1 MHRINSF
8 EFDWLSD
15 VLLSVK
21 MPSDLES
28 KGYGTLES
36 TERSNLLPK
45 NYDGRS
51 NEVTM
56 SQQLNDSMK
65 STRSKIEENSL
76 AIRLAVNASWV
87 VNWFLLIV
95 KTIAV
100 IISSS
105 KAVTAALADSVV
117 DLASQAILSI
127 ANYYIAKHSPKY
139 PVGRSRLEALSVIG
153 CAFIMSM
160 ASIEGENSLNTQ
172 SSSISY
178 SLGSHSVFSS

>member
-1 MHRINSF
+1 MRRINSF

-15 VLLSVK
+15 VLLPVK

-36 TERSNLLPK
+36 TERSNLLP
-45 NYDGRS
+45 NGRS

-117 DLASQAILSI
+117 DLASQAILSV
-127 ANYYIAKHSPKY
+127 ANHYIAKHSPKY

-160 ASIEGENSLNTQ
+160 ASIEGENSLNAYFL
-172 SSSISY
+172 ISN